1 MQYTLETL
9 HAMQRGL
16 LKGQTLRVTAR
27 DANGYVFSGT
37 VSGMGGRIGI
47 NADDGKLIEDIKAEW
62 IMSATVRQV

>member
-62 IMSATVRQV
+62 IMSATVR